1 MSFFAIFVNIAIKF
15 RIFFGIP
22 GKTFRRQRDERHREE
37 QRLKSRKRVS
47 ERMLENREDGLNT
60 KLSEAE
66 PENKAWISNFDLFIR
81 LTQPRTIGWFISGL
95 IIQERGSET
104 HDENGFQSWFWFG

>member
-1 MSFFAIFVNIAIKF
+1 MRNSDQMTI
-15 RIFFGIP
+15 
-22 GKTFRRQRDERHREE
+22 GKTHATLPRKTCQRQRDERHREE

-66 PENKAWISNFDLFIR
+66 PENKAWISYFDSFTVIP
-81 LTQPRTIGWFISGL
+81 T
-95 IIQERGSET
+95 
-104 HDENGFQSWFWFG
+104 